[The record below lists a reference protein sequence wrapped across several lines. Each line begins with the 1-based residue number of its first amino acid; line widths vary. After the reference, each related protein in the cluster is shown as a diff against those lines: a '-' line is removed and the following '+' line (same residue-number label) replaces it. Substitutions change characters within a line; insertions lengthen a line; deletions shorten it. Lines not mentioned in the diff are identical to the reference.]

1 MVVFPLCDSISLD
14 KLHYIW
20 SDCAKTVHS
29 LWFVQHH
36 INGSIFKTENNSKN
50 TLQASPDF
58 GEKFPHL
65 LTKMGSKT
73 LVPPSLTTKNRVK
86 LCQILS
92 NQDKQYQRFL
102 ALKSPG
108 KPWFSGVF
116 EPFWYSLSSRLTLAE
131 LRCATSGLETVLL
144 KVLGS
149 KILYLSRFLRV
160 IASFL
165 KEQD

>member
-108 KPWFSGVF
+108 KPWFSGVS
-116 EPFWYSLSSRLTLAE
+116 PWRSNYIASNILIDIW
-131 LRCATSGLETVLL
+131 
-144 KVLGS
+144 LGS
-149 KILYLSRFLRV
+149 YRGVHLCFEWYFRLNRTYKRHLYRGARHS
-160 IASFL
+160 
-165 KEQD
+165 

>member
-102 ALKSPG
+102 ALKSPENLDFPG
-108 KPWFSGVF
+108 FLNHFDIVWAVD
-116 EPFWYSLSSRLTLAE
+116 YRLLNWGARRAA
-131 LRCATSGLETVLL
+131 LRPYWRTV
-144 KVLGS
+144 
-149 KILYLSRFLRV
+149 
-160 IASFL
+160 
-165 KEQD
+165 